1 MKKVTLILMLIV
13 TASSSFSL
21 GISDKKNL
29 VGFMGGVSVN
39 TMGYANN
46 AEQQKGAK
54 VGGLAGFS
62 FEHRFE
68 HVIALELNVLYV
80 NKGTQRKDENAFF
93 KGTTKLNFHSVEV
106 PLLIKFYIGKK
117 KRFNVYAGGFASYA
131 FNVQSKV
138 TGTNQ
143 LTGAHV
149 DETHNNLLSNDNN
162 QKDINGQRPFRA
174 YDAGVNGGF
183 EFISKLGLGAGARF
197 SKGLV
202 DYSNPKYIIDDNKKV
217 THSGVQFYAIWKF

>member
-1 MKKVTLILMLIV
+1 MKKVILVVMLII
-13 TASSSFSL
+13 TASSSFGL
-21 GISDKKNL
+21 GITGKKNL

-54 VGGLAGFS
+54 VGGLAGIS
-62 FEHRFE
+62 FEHRFK
-68 HVIALELNVLYV
+68 HVIALELNLLYV
-80 NKGTQRKDENAFF
+80 NKGTQRKDDNAFF
-93 KGTTKLNFHSVEV
+93 NGTTKLNFHSVEV

-131 FNVQSKV
+131 FNVQMKQ
-138 TGTNQ
+138 TGKDAVGNSVNKT
-143 LTGAHV
+143 
-149 DETHNNLLSNDNN
+149 ENNLLSNDHN

-202 DYSNPKYIIDDNKKV
+202 DYSNPKYFIDDNKKV